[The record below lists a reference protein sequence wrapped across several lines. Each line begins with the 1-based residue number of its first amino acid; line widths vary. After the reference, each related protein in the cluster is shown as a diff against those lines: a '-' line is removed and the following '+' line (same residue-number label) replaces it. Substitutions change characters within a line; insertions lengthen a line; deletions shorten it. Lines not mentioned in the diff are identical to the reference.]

1 MRPFLRVLVSLL
13 VAGILLAFL
22 AFFGEVRGDDV
33 ARAWRTLSLR
43 TYCTALAFHVLLY
56 LLRALRFYILIPPEQ
71 RPPLGRLTVVS
82 SAHTMAATIL
92 PAKIGEATF
101 IVYLRDVCGVSAVVG
116 TASLVVSRLLD
127 MATLTLG
134 MSIACLAL
142 GAAGTYPQVGWFSS
156 AGWLLGACSLGL
168 FAVSARGDWLAL
180 TASAFLHR
188 VGLDRLERGRRILA
202 RTEQVADALRRAGG
216 ERRLY
221 AAALVSLPIWLCV
234 FLFCAVLAR
243 GLGLP
248 ESVTLAEATFASSLA
263 IVTSLIPISAFASF
277 GTLEAGWVLGFGVL
291 GIDPTLAAATA
302 LGMHLVQLINVIGL
316 GLLGHLGMGLATRT
330 HRRG

>member
-1 MRPFLRVLVSLL
+1 MKPALRVLISLC
-13 VAGILLAFL
+13 VAGILVAFL
-22 AFFGEVRGDDV
+22 AFFGDVRWSDV
-33 ARAWRTLSLR
+33 ADAWRKLSLR
-43 TYCTALAFHVLLY
+43 AYATALAFHVLLY
-56 LLRALRFYILIPPEQ
+56 LLRSVRFYILVPPEQ
-71 RPPLGRLTVVS
+71 RPAFGRLAVVS
-82 SAHTMAATIL
+82 AAHSMASTIL

-101 IVYLRDVCGVSAVVG
+101 IVYLRDVCGVSAAAG

-134 MSIACLAL
+134 LAVACLAID
-142 GAAGTYPQVGWFSS
+142 AAGAYPNLGWLASL
-156 AGWLLGACSLGL
+156 GWLLAVCSLGL
-168 FAVSARGDWLAL
+168 FAVSARGDWLVE
-180 TASAFLHR
+180 TASSVLHR
-188 VGLDRLERGRRILA
+188 LGLDRLERGRRILA
-202 RTEQVADALRRAGG
+202 RTREVADALRRAGG
-216 ERRLY
+216 ERRLH

-248 ESVTLAEATFASSLA
+248 DSVTLAEATFASSLA

-302 LGMHLVQLINVIGL
+302 FGMHLVQLCNVVGL
-316 GLLGHLGMGLATRT
+316 GVLGHLGMGLARA